1 MNNTDDHIHQLAT
14 FVSRLLYLVVAFI
27 LLGISLL
34 LVGYGLWEVWTA
46 VHMATSEV
54 MDKLLDA
61 IGVIVVSLA
70 LFDITKYLIVEEV
83 TIKQTLSRTIQETEH
98 MLTKF
103 LSIIAVAI
111 SMEALVFIF
120 RTGKADV
127 TQLLFPIILLF
138 AGMCTV
144 LTLGLYTRITR
155 STRCKQKLTD
165 ENQIQ

>member
-1 MNNTDDHIHQLAT
+1 MNKPNDHFHALAAR
-14 FVSRLLYLVVAFI
+14 VSRGLYFLVSFI

-34 LVGYGLWEVWTA
+34 LVGYGLWEVWSA
-46 VHMATSEV
+46 VHLASTQV

-70 LFDITKYLIVEEV
+70 LFDITKYLIAEEV
-83 TIKQTLSRTIQETEH
+83 TIEQTLTKTIQQTEQ

-120 RTGKADV
+120 RTGKSDV
-127 TQLLFPIILLF
+127 TQLLYPIILLF
-138 AGMCTV
+138 AGMAMV
-144 LTLGLYTRITR
+144 LTLGMYTRITH
-155 STRCKQKLTD
+155 SNK
-165 ENQIQ
+165 NQT